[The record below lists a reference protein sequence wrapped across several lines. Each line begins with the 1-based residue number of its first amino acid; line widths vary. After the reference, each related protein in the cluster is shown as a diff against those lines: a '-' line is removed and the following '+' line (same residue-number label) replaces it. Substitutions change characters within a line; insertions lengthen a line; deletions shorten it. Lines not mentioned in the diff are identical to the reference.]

1 MKFQHWNI
9 HRPKDGVAERLMEA
23 GYSYLVAGI
32 MASRG
37 IESPEEAAECLSR
50 EEFLTHSPFLMA
62 DMDKAVARINEAL
75 ECGEKIAIFGDYD
88 VDGITAT
95 CILVDYLKNR
105 GANVM
110 HYIPRRVDVGN
121 SGKQQN
127 S

>member
-9 HRPKDGVAERLMEA
+9 RRPEEGAVERLMEA
-23 GYSYLVAGI
+23 GYPYLVAGVLV
-32 MASRG
+32 SRG
-37 IESPEEAAECLSR
+37 VQTTEEAAEYLSR

-95 CILVDYLKNR
+95 CILVD
-105 GANVM
+105 
-110 HYIPRRVDVGN
+110 
-121 SGKQQN
+121 
-127 S
+127 